1 MSDFRQGATRA
12 MGVWLA
18 AACCLALL
26 ATAAIAQE
34 TGPIEAAADTAFVLG
49 DEAHGNSI
57 AGEFTPAKGFDII
70 RTNKASLNISMYG
83 LFRYLNQTPGEQ
95 TYTDHLGRE
104 RTVRARN
111 DLNWHRT
118 MVWFSGF
125 LGKPQLRYCVT
136 VWSLAST
143 QQTLGFGYLTYSFNK
158 ALVLGVGMAPNL
170 NIRSLQGSHPFWA
183 APDRQMSEEFFRGG
197 FASGV
202 FLKGEVLPRLFYGA
216 SVNTNLSQ
224 LGITASNDSRD
235 MAYSASLS
243 WMPTTGEF
251 GPRGGF
257 GDLEHH
263 TEPATRFGV
272 SAGHARE
279 DRAAPL
285 GEAPKETQ
293 LRLSDGVLL
302 FEEGAMADGV
312 TVEQA
317 DYDNVAVDAGFKYR
331 GFCFQGEYYYR
342 TYSNFAATGP
352 LPDDTITDTGFMAQM
367 MHMVVHKKLGVYVAG
382 GYVWDEYERNPWE
395 VAGGASFYPY
405 GSRSWRINLHV
416 IRIEKSPASSNFG
429 YYTAGQSGTTI
440 SIATDILL

>member
-1 MSDFRQGATRA
+1 M
-12 MGVWLA
+12 L
-18 AACCLALL
+18 
-26 ATAAIAQE
+26 
-34 TGPIEAAADTAFVLG
+34 
-49 DEAHGNSI
+49 
-57 AGEFTPAKGFDII
+57 
-70 RTNKASLNISMYG
+70 
-83 LFRYLNQTPGEQ
+83 
-95 TYTDHLGRE
+95 
-104 RTVRARN
+104 
-111 DLNWHRT
+111 
-118 MVWFSGF
+118 WFSGF
-125 LGKPQLRYCVT
+125 LGKPQLRYCIT
-136 VWSLAST
+136 FWSLAST
-143 QQTLGFGYLTYSFNK
+143 QQTLGFGYLTYTVNK
-158 ALVLGVGMAPNL
+158 TLIVGVGMAPNL
-170 NIRSLQGSHPFWA
+170 TIRSMQGSHPFWA

-202 FLKGEVLPRLFYGA
+202 FLKGEPIPRLYYGA

-224 LGITASNDSRD
+224 LGVTASNDSRD
-235 MAYSASLS
+235 LAYSASLS
-243 WMPTTGEF
+243 WLPTTGEF

-263 TEPATRFGV
+263 TELATRFGV

-302 FEEGAMADGV
+302 FEDGALADGV
-312 TVEQA
+312 TLQQA
-317 DYDNVAVDAGFKYR
+317 DYDIVAVDAGFKYR

-342 TYSNFAATGP
+342 TYSDFAATGP
-352 LPDDTITDTGFMAQM
+352 LPDDSITDTGFMAEM
-367 MHMVVHKKLGVYVAG
+367 MHMVVRKKLGLYVAG
-382 GYVWDEYERNPWE
+382 GYVFDDFERNPWE

-416 IRIEKSPASSNFG
+416 IRIEKSPTSSNFG